1 MDFPFFHELLR
12 IDSTSGQERTVA
24 LWLAERLPG
33 LFPASNRPLL
43 QVDEVG
49 DGTLNL
55 LLTWGKPKIVF
66 CSHLDTVPP
75 YIPPTF
81 PEGVFTVSGQDSSQ
95 DSFAPLGMTA
105 SCHSEAVED
114 RRKNLIPGESSPVIP
129 GETPHVIPDLT
140 SPVIPDLTSPVI
152 PGLTSPVIPGETPPV
167 IPGLTRNLPDVI
179 AGRGSC
185 DAKGQV
191 FAIVEACK
199 KLAEEGKSDFGML
212 LLAGE
217 ETGSWGAK
225 AFAKTGF
232 KAEYLVVGEPTDNCM
247 VSASKGTKSFD
258 LKFTGTPFHSGYPQ
272 FGVSAVDLFVEFV
285 NALKAKD
292 FGVDPLLGETTWN
305 IGLVHSDNPQNILSP
320 ELTCRLYF
328 RTTFVSDAAVTQ
340 WMAEAPDLLT
350 DGRSQPA
357 MTEAT
362 VPGQTTSVV
371 PDLTT
376 SVIPD
381 QTTSVIPELTT
392 SVVPGLTSSVIPG
405 LTRNLTV
412 TPRGGDT
419 PARYWTVEG
428 LPAKSVAF
436 GSDAPHLT
444 NFTHKAI
451 CGPGSITVAHRD
463 DEHVRIADLAT
474 AVEQYLALYR
484 AATK

>member
-1 MDFPFFHELLR
+1 MDFQFFQELLN
-12 IDSTSGQERTVA
+12 IDSTSGKERTVA
-24 LWLAERLPG
+24 LWLAERLPEM
-33 LFPASNRPLL
+33 FPASNRPALR
-43 QVDEVG
+43 VDEVG

-55 LLTWGKPKIVF
+55 LLTWGEPRIVF

-81 PEGVFTVSGQDSSQ
+81 PEGVFLSEPSLRDPSHGKPW
-95 DSFAPLGMTA
+95 APPSYGA
-105 SCHSEAVED
+105 EGGH
-114 RRKNLIPGESSPVIP
+114 RFGEEHPLRS
-129 GETPHVIPDLT
+129 DA
-140 SPVIPDLTSPVI
+140 
-152 PGLTSPVIPGETPPV
+152 
-167 IPGLTRNLPDVI
+167 NAQI

-191 FAIVEACK
+191 FALVEACK
-199 KLAEEGKSDFGML
+199 RLAQEGCSNFGLL

-232 KAEYLVVGEPTDNCM
+232 KSEYLVVGEPTDNCM

-258 LKFTGTPFHSGYPQ
+258 LKFTGVPFHSGYPQ
-272 FGVSAVDLFVEFV
+272 YGVSAVDLFVAFV

-292 FGVDPLLGETTWN
+292 FGIDPLLGETTWN

-328 RTTFVSDAAVTQ
+328 RTTFVSDEAVTR
-340 WMAEAPDLLT
+340 WMDEAP
-350 DGRSQPA
+350 
-357 MTEAT
+357 
-362 VPGQTTSVV
+362 
-371 PDLTT
+371 
-376 SVIPD
+376 
-381 QTTSVIPELTT
+381 
-392 SVVPGLTSSVIPG
+392 SVIPG

-419 PARYWTVEG
+419 PARYWTVER
-428 LPAKSVAF
+428 LPTKTVAF

-463 DEHVRIADLAT
+463 DEHVRVADLAT

-484 AATK
+484 AVTK